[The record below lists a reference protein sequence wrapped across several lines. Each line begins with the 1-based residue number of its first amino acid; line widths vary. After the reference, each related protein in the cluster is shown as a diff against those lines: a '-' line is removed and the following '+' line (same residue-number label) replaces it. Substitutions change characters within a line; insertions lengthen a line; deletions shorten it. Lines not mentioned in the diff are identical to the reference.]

1 MFSHSILVP
10 KVIADKLIC
19 GKLLLNEQKDWLL
32 RDANLFLTL
41 FDLVIA
47 TLRPLHAL
55 VVAIQKIPNAN
66 PNVVAQMK
74 FPVCWRHDLEY
85 A

>member
-10 KVIADKLIC
+10 KVIADKLIS

-32 RDANLFLTL
+32 RDANLFVTL

-47 TLRPLHAL
+47 TLGR
-55 VVAIQKIPNAN
+55 
-66 PNVVAQMK
+66 
-74 FPVCWRHDLEY
+74 FTR
-85 A
+85 

>member
-10 KVIADKLIC
+10 KVIADKLIS

-55 VVAIQKIPNAN
+55 VDAIQKIPNVN

-74 FPVCWRHDLEY
+74 FLACWRHDLEY

>member
-10 KVIADKLIC
+10 KVIADKLIS
-19 GKLLLNEQKDWLL
+19 GKLLLNEQKIGFCEMPI
-32 RDANLFLTL
+32 FLTL